1 VIITRRQLRRL
12 IAEAKFVPKRP
23 LDRDALQ
30 ITLGIHPDQLAS
42 DKTKA
47 GLRNHPH
54 YEEGKKD
61 LFGFIEVSNDNYNW
75 DGSYGIHIDNVI
87 DGGKSFLERLSDG
100 YSHLGGGGGNYGE
113 FTTEHVELMLQD
125 LFDLGYIVVN
135 VDDVVLT
142 TPEGDDWY
150 FST

>member
-1 VIITRRQLRRL
+1 MIKITRRQLRRL
-12 IAEAKFVPKRP
+12 IAEAKFTPRRP

-30 ITLGIHPDQLAS
+30 ITLGIHPDQLES

-47 GLRNHPH
+47 KLRNHPH

-61 LFGFIEVSNDNYNW
+61 LFGFIEISNDNYNW
-75 DGSYGIHIDNVI
+75 DSSYGLHIDSVV
-87 DGGKSFLERLSDG
+87 DEGTKALERLFNS
-100 YSHLGGGGGNYGE
+100 YGHTGKYEE
-113 FTTEHVELMLQD
+113 FTAQHVELMLQD
-125 LFDLGYIVVN
+125 LFDLGYLTVN

-150 FST
+150 FAT